1 MMHLPLWQAQKE
13 YTANP
18 KRAAPV
24 PSSNSGEDAPKHA
37 PNNNQGRGKQRQLE
51 HSYTAAKRAAT
62 IGSSTTERRR
72 QPIGIHSREEAA
84 ANRYP
89 QQIKR

>member
-1 MMHLPLWQAQKE
+1 MQGMMHLYLRQAQKE

-37 PNNNQGRGKQRQLE
+37 QTTIKKEKNSSSLE

-62 IGSSTTERRR
+62 VG
-72 QPIGIHSREEAA
+72 
-84 ANRYP
+84 
-89 QQIKR
+89 

>member
-1 MMHLPLWQAQKE
+1 MMHLHLWQAQKE

-37 PNNNQGRGKQRQLE
+37 PNSNQGRGKQRQLE
-51 HSYTAAKRAAT
+51 HSYTAAKRQ
-62 IGSSTTERRR
+62 SNYRL
-72 QPIGIHSREEAA
+72 IHSREEAA